1 MTRENQT
8 GRGSGKHLVSP
19 WRKVGR
25 SPSENRGF
33 PRSEIA
39 TCLRRQERLS
49 SRPEKQECYT
59 FSVKKYELVIFDLD
73 GTLAP
78 SKSPMEHD
86 MAELLS
92 RLLDKMGVV
101 VISGGSWSQF
111 EKQFLASAN
120 FSPGQF
126 ERLFLAPTSGA
137 SFFRFANGKWHRV
150 YAEVLSREDKKRI
163 FEAFDY
169 ALPRSGY
176 VPPKNPHGELIEDRV
191 TQVSFSALGQKAP
204 LELKEKWDPDKKK
217 RLRIVPF
224 LQEKLPDFEVRI
236 GGTTTID
243 ITKKGVDK
251 AYGIKRISD
260 ELEIPIEQM
269 LFVGDAL
276 FEGGNDEAA
285 KKTGIDCRAVRDP
298 KETEQV
304 ISELV
309 GQ

>member
-1 MTRENQT
+1 M
-8 GRGSGKHLVSP
+8 
-19 WRKVGR
+19 
-25 SPSENRGF
+25 
-33 PRSEIA
+33 
-39 TCLRRQERLS
+39 
-49 SRPEKQECYT
+49 
-59 FSVKKYELVIFDLD
+59 IFDLD

-78 SKSPMEHD
+78 SKSPMEPD
-86 MAELLS
+86 MT
-92 RLLDKMGVV
+92 RLLAKLLEKTGVV

-120 FSPGQF
+120 FSSGQL

-150 YAEVLSREDKKRI
+150 YAEVLSREEKKRI

-169 ALPRSGY
+169 ALPKGGY

-191 TQVSFSALGQKAP
+191 TQVSFSALGQQAP
-204 LELKEKWDPDKKK
+204 LALKEKWDPDKKR
-217 RLRIVPF
+217 RLKIVPF
-224 LQEKLPDFEVRI
+224 LKEKLPDLEVRI

-243 ITKKGVDK
+243 ITKKGIDK
-251 AYGIKRISD
+251 AYGIQKISE
-260 ELEIPIEQM
+260 ELGLSIDRM

-285 KKTGIDCRAVRDP
+285 KKTGIDCRAVRDTADT
-298 KETEQV
+298 KQL
-304 ISELV
+304 IRELI